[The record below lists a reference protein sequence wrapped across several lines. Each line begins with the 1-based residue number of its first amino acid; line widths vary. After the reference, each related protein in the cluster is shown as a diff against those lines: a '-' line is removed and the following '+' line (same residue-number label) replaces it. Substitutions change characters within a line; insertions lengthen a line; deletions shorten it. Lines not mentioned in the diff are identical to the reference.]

1 MIKLNTQ
8 FVEHNVVKAL
18 HDGQD
23 AVLGGTV
30 LTGEQLGCGAWR
42 FVDFWHI
49 PPGASIG
56 EHRHE
61 QGRELYFVVA
71 GYGTMTTNGERFS
84 VNPGDCI
91 LNEPGDSHSLTNT
104 SGADLVVLVTAV
116 IEEEVG

>member
-8 FVEHNVVKAL
+8 FVEHKVVTAL

-30 LTGEQLGCGAWR
+30 LTREQLGCGAWR

-61 QGRELYFVVA
+61 HGRELYFVIA
-71 GYGTMTTNGERFS
+71 GHGTMATNGDYFD
-84 VNPGDCI
+84 VGPGDCV
-91 LNEPGDSHSLTNT
+91 LNEPGDCHGLANT
-104 SGADLVVLVTAV
+104 SDADLVVLVTAV
-116 IEEEVG
+116 IEEPEA

>member
-8 FVEHNVVKAL
+8 IVEHKVVTAL

-23 AVLGGTV
+23 AVMGGTV
-30 LTGEQLGCGAWR
+30 LTREQLGGGAWR

-61 QGRELYFVVA
+61 LGRELYFVIA
-71 GYGTMTTNGERFS
+71 GHGTMSTNDERFG
-84 VNPGDCI
+84 VGPGDCV
-91 LNEPGDSHSLTNT
+91 LNEPGDSHSLLNT
-104 SGADLVVLVTAV
+104 SDADLVVLVTAV
-116 IEEEVG
+116 IEEQAG